1 MSTKGDINTQ
11 IQLFLAQLKRRQISG
26 SKEVA
31 LATANLLIR
40 FISSRR
46 WTSTDAMIVQLRL
59 LGTRLVDAQP
69 YELTCGNVVRRVLKN
84 IRTINETLQPN
95 VADEEED
102 ASASMFGLLSVS
114 NETNQ
119 ETETGATPSTGGS
132 NNATNGIGSAS
143 PDFINTSGTHSLTDD
158 GLTPSGYFVSEEVR
172 TKARDLRNA
181 VIDEIQGLIDEIQND
196 DVLFKGSI
204 EMINDGDTLLMPC
217 PSSKTMSE
225 LLLKAAA
232 KRNFSVIIT
241 EGYPNSC
248 VQAREMVEKL
258 RAAGLN
264 ATLVPDA
271 AVFAVM
277 AKVSKVLISARAV
290 LANGGCIAASGVAM
304 ACHAAKQ
311 FTKPVLSIA
320 GSYKLSPIYPFDV
333 ESLIE
338 VGNSGKVV
346 DFKDDEL
353 VDKLEV
359 INPLYD
365 YIAPDLV
372 DIVISTDGGASPN
385 FMYRLI
391 LDNYSDLDR
400 VLSYTA

>member
-26 SKEVA
+26 SKDVA

-59 LGTRLVDAQP
+59 LGTRLIDAQP

-95 VADEEED
+95 VTDEEED
-102 ASASMFGLLSVS
+102 ASASMFGLLSVT

-119 ETETGATPSTGGS
+119 EDGATPSTANSAGS
-132 NNATNGIGSAS
+132 AGAGSAS
-143 PDFINTSGTHSLTDD
+143 PDFVNSSANED

-196 DVLFKGSI
+196 DVLFKASI

-217 PSSKTMSE
+217 PSSKTLTE

-241 EGYPNSC
+241 EGYPNSV
-248 VQAREMVEKL
+248 VQARDMVEKL

-353 VDKLEV
+353 VDRLEV

-400 VLSYTA
+400 VLSSAA